1 MTQRGEIWL
10 ADLNPTKGSEQSG
23 IRPILIFQN
32 DLLNRFTT
40 TILAIPLTTN
50 LKRAS
55 LPSCLLIPQKEGG
68 ITSDSV
74 ILCHQLRAIDKT
86 RLIQKLGKVS
96 EDILLK
102 VENKILFTTGII

>member
-1 MTQRGEIWL
+1 MANRGEIWL

-55 LPSCLLIPQKEGG
+55 LPSCCLIPQKEGG
-68 ITSDSV
+68 LASDSV
-74 ILCHQLRAIDKT
+74 ILCHQLRAIDRS
-86 RLIQKLGKVS
+86 RLKQKLEKVS
-96 EDILLK
+96 ADILLE
-102 VENKILFTTGII
+102 VENKVLFTTGII